1 MAAAPSAQDVADALA
16 MTLEREDFAGAPW
29 CPPGDAAALRKWVT
43 DRSASLGTGIRRAIR
58 LARLMA
64 VADGR
69 ADYIRFLY
77 ERVGSLR
84 ARLFRQVIERAAAEG
99 RLPKSI
105 ATLTPNGVHLREAA
119 LAPQGAPNDVF
130 EIDFAQMPRLAAL
143 LDIMHNAL
151 GFTVVA
157 DLLSPLLPK
166 TGAPKATADEVARD
180 VQAALNAW
188 LAERLESTNHITQAQ
203 QIRGF
208 IAGRGR
214 LAPETIDDET
224 ILLFWIHAGEAE
236 ESEGIEGFRLYR
248 SVAAAM
254 LRYRAA
260 LRDTLAARYLEEAL
274 GRGLEAANDDIA
286 GGGLDT
292 RGEAWRSPLRA
303 LAAPPA
309 NRVKWLTAKEHQL
322 LRNYLGAP
330 ADESDKS
337 DDDAPAQTGDSDDV
351 AWRGGL
357 AGEERFDLTHGLTL
371 LRADVFGAVQASIVG
386 RLRKRA
392 EPAAAI
398 AQAMEPLGATAYPES
413 ANAYAEV
420 RTQLHLESLAALVL
434 LMEAGAAEAA
444 ILLRWLGGDAAVGAV
459 IGAPRRRP
467 TLVRNDDDDD
477 DDDDDQDAPA
487 DEAGEAEDIAD
498 DLRTQLAP
506 RLTAAIAD
514 PGTVAEGAG
523 RALLVEALTARR
535 KVNRAGFRREDRA
548 DPEMATALRAGAA
561 AVFEV
566 IRELD
571 RLVGPLSAKAA
582 GADFVDDTA
591 RFAAAFR
598 RIYLGA
604 AG

>member
-16 MTLEREDFAGAPW
+16 MTLEREDATGGPW

-77 ERVGSLR
+77 ERLASLR

-105 ATLTPNGVHLREAA
+105 ATLTPNGVHLREPA
-119 LAPQGAPNDVF
+119 LVPQGAPNDVF
-130 EIDFAQMPRLAAL
+130 EIDFAQMPRLGAL

-166 TGAPKATADEVARD
+166 AGAPKSTADEVARA

-208 IAGRGR
+208 IVGRGR

-248 SVAAAM
+248 GVAAAM

-260 LRDTLAARYLEEAL
+260 LRDALAARYLEEAL
-274 GRGLEAANDDIA
+274 GRGLEAANDDVA
-286 GGGLDT
+286 GRELDT

-303 LAAPPA
+303 LAMPPSS
-309 NRVKWLTAKEHQL
+309 RVKWLTAREQQL

-330 ADESDKS
+330 AEDGDASDG
-337 DDDAPAQTGDSDDV
+337 DAPDQAEEADDL
-351 AWRGGL
+351 AWKGGL
-357 AGEERFDLTHGLTL
+357 AGEERFDLAHGLTL

-392 EPAAAI
+392 APAVAI
-398 AQAMEPLGATAYPES
+398 AQAMETLGATAYPES
-413 ANAYAEV
+413 ATAYADV

-467 TLVRNDDDDD
+467 TLVRDDDDENND
-477 DDDDDQDAPA
+477 DGADA
-487 DEAGEAEDIAD
+487 DEAD
-498 DLRTQLAP
+498 DDEISPTICARGS
-506 RLTAAIAD
+506 R
-514 PGTVAEGAG
+514 
-523 RALLVEALTARR
+523 RA
-535 KVNRAGFRREDRA
+535 
-548 DPEMATALRAGAA
+548 
-561 AVFEV
+561 
-566 IRELD
+566 
-571 RLVGPLSAKAA
+571 
-582 GADFVDDTA
+582 
-591 RFAAAFR
+591 
-598 RIYLGA
+598 
-604 AG
+604 